1 MSSSSSSAI
10 TVANSASDH
19 SGRTDRAIAASAS
32 YFFHNSCQLWSISKG
47 FLSFVFWG
55 INDFFRS
62 NNSNSVAEIDGEEIS
77 FNQFINEFN
86 KIIRSNNIQSE
97 KIAITNNIHILAV
110 SNIVSEKL
118 LKIHAKKLGVAIDD
132 TIIAIEIKN
141 SKEFKD
147 KDFFSR
153 TKYEKFLLERNI
165 NSKILEEQINK
176 NLKKKIIIESITGYI
191 PNNKKI
197 PEITLKDKINIL
209 YEDFLRKN
217 YKIIIKEKQLND
229 YLKNI

>member
-1 MSSSSSSAI
+1 MLSSLRKFSETI
-10 TVANSASDH
+10 VAKIF
-19 SGRTDRAIAASAS
+19 IALIA
-32 YFFHNSCQLWSISKG
+32 
-47 FLSFVFWG
+47 LSFVFWG

-86 KIIRSNNIQSE
+86 KIIRNNNIKSE

-197 PEITLKDKINIL
+197 PETILKNKINIL

>member
-1 MSSSSSSAI
+1 MLSSLRKFSETIVAKIFIAI
-10 TVANSASDH
+10 
-19 SGRTDRAIAASAS
+19 IA
-32 YFFHNSCQLWSISKG
+32 
-47 FLSFVFWG
+47 LSFVFWG

-62 NNSNSVAEIDGEEIS
+62 NNNSVAEIDGEEIS

-118 LKIHAKKLGVAIDD
+118 LKIHAKKLGVTIDD

-147 KDFFSR
+147 KDIFSR

>member
-1 MSSSSSSAI
+1 MLSSLRKFSETIVAKIFIAI
-10 TVANSASDH
+10 
-19 SGRTDRAIAASAS
+19 IA
-32 YFFHNSCQLWSISKG
+32 
-47 FLSFVFWG
+47 LSFVFWG

-62 NNSNSVAEIDGEEIS
+62 NNSNSVAEINREEIS

-147 KDFFSR
+147 KDIFSR

>member
-1 MSSSSSSAI
+1 MLSSLRKFSETI
-10 TVANSASDH
+10 VAKIF
-19 SGRTDRAIAASAS
+19 IALIA
-32 YFFHNSCQLWSISKG
+32 
-47 FLSFVFWG
+47 LSFVFWG

-62 NNSNSVAEIDGEEIS
+62 SFSNSVAEIDGEEIS

-86 KIIRSNNIQSE
+86 KIIRNNNIQSE
-97 KIAITNNIHILAV
+97 KIAIKNNIHIIAV

-118 LKIHAKKLGVAIDD
+118 LKIHAKKLGVIIDD
-132 TIIAIEIKN
+132 TTIAIEIKN
-141 SKEFKD
+141 NHEFKD
-147 KDFFSR
+147 KEIFSR

-176 NLKKKIIIESITGYI
+176 NLKKKIIAESITGYT
-191 PNNKKI
+191 PNNVKI
-197 PEITLKDKINIL
+197 SDTILKNKINIL

-217 YKIIIKEKQLND
+217 YKIVIKEKQLNN

>member
-1 MSSSSSSAI
+1 MLSSLRKFSETIVAKIFIAI
-10 TVANSASDH
+10 
-19 SGRTDRAIAASAS
+19 IA
-32 YFFHNSCQLWSISKG
+32 
-47 FLSFVFWG
+47 LSFVFWG

-176 NLKKKIIIESITGYI
+176 NLKKKIIIESIAGYI

-197 PEITLKDKINIL
+197 PETILKNKINIL

>member
-1 MSSSSSSAI
+1 MLSSFRKFSETI
-10 TVANSASDH
+10 
-19 SGRTDRAIAASAS
+19 IAKIFIIIIA
-32 YFFHNSCQLWSISKG
+32 
-47 FLSFVFWG
+47 LSFVFWG

-86 KIIRSNNIQSE
+86 KIIRNNNIQSE

-197 PEITLKDKINIL
+197 PETILKNKINIL

>member
-1 MSSSSSSAI
+1 MIFS
-10 TVANSASDH
+10 T
-19 SGRTDRAIAASAS
+19 
-32 YFFHNSCQLWSISKG
+32 F
-47 FLSFVFWG
+47 
-55 INDFFRS
+55 
-62 NNSNSVAEIDGEEIS
+62 
-77 FNQFINEFN
+77 NEFN

-118 LKIHAKKLGVAIDD
+118 LKIHAKKLGVTIDD

-147 KDFFSR
+147 KDIFSR

>member
-1 MSSSSSSAI
+1 MLSSLRKFSETI
-10 TVANSASDH
+10 VAKIF
-19 SGRTDRAIAASAS
+19 IALIA
-32 YFFHNSCQLWSISKG
+32 
-47 FLSFVFWG
+47 LSFVFWG

-62 NNSNSVAEIDGEEIS
+62 SYSNPVAEIDGEEIS
-77 FNQFINEFN
+77 FNQFLNEFN
-86 KIIRSNNIQSE
+86 KIIRNNNIQSE
-97 KIAITNNIHILAV
+97 KIAIKNNIHIIAV

-118 LKIHAKKLGVAIDD
+118 LKVHAKKLGVVIDD

-141 SKEFKD
+141 SYEFKD
-147 KDFFSR
+147 KEIFSR

-176 NLKKKIIIESITGYI
+176 NLKKKIIKDSITGYT
-191 PNNKKI
+191 PNNIKI
-197 PEITLKDKINIL
+197 SETILKNKINIL

-217 YKIIIKEKQLND
+217 YKIVIKEKQLNN

>member
-1 MSSSSSSAI
+1 MLSSLRKFSETI
-10 TVANSASDH
+10 VAKIF
-19 SGRTDRAIAASAS
+19 IALIA
-32 YFFHNSCQLWSISKG
+32 
-47 FLSFVFWG
+47 LSFVFWG

-62 NNSNSVAEIDGEEIS
+62 SYSNSVAEINGEEIS

-86 KIIRSNNIQSE
+86 KIIRNNNIQSE
-97 KIAITNNIHILAV
+97 KIAIKNNIHIIAV

-118 LKIHAKKLGVAIDD
+118 LKIHAKKLGVIIDD
-132 TIIAIEIKN
+132 TTIAIEIKN
-141 SKEFKD
+141 SHEFKD
-147 KDFFSR
+147 KEIFSR

-176 NLKKKIIIESITGYI
+176 NLKKKIITESITGYT
-191 PNNKKI
+191 PNNVKI
-197 PEITLKDKINIL
+197 SDTILKNKINIL

-217 YKIIIKEKQLND
+217 YKIVIKEKQLNN

>member
-1 MSSSSSSAI
+1 MLSSLRKFSETIIAKIFI
-10 TVANSASDH
+10 TI
-19 SGRTDRAIAASAS
+19 IA
-32 YFFHNSCQLWSISKG
+32 
-47 FLSFVFWG
+47 LSFVFWG

-97 KIAITNNIHILAV
+97 KIAINNNIHILAV

-197 PEITLKDKINIL
+197 PETILKNKINIL

>member
-1 MSSSSSSAI
+1 MLSSLRKFSETIIAKIFI
-10 TVANSASDH
+10 TI
-19 SGRTDRAIAASAS
+19 IA
-32 YFFHNSCQLWSISKG
+32 
-47 FLSFVFWG
+47 LSFVFWG

-86 KIIRSNNIQSE
+86 KIIRNNNIQSE

-147 KDFFSR
+147 KDIFSR

-197 PEITLKDKINIL
+197 PETTLKNKINIL

>member
-1 MSSSSSSAI
+1 MLSSLRKFLETI
-10 TVANSASDH
+10 VAKIF
-19 SGRTDRAIAASAS
+19 IALIA
-32 YFFHNSCQLWSISKG
+32 
-47 FLSFVFWG
+47 LSFVFWG

-62 NNSNSVAEIDGEEIS
+62 SYSNSVAEIDGEEIS

-86 KIIRSNNIQSE
+86 KIIRNNNIQSE
-97 KIAITNNIHILAV
+97 KIAIKNNIHIIAV

-118 LKIHAKKLGVAIDD
+118 LKVHAKKLGVVIDD

-141 SKEFKD
+141 SYEFKD
-147 KDFFSR
+147 KEIFSR

-176 NLKKKIIIESITGYI
+176 NLKKKIITDSITGYT
-191 PNNKKI
+191 PNNVKI
-197 PEITLKDKINIL
+197 SETILKNKINIL

-217 YKIIIKEKQLND
+217 YKIIIKEKQLNN
-229 YLKNI
+229 YFKNI

>member
-1 MSSSSSSAI
+1 MLSSLRKFSGTIIAKIFI
-10 TVANSASDH
+10 TI
-19 SGRTDRAIAASAS
+19 IA
-32 YFFHNSCQLWSISKG
+32 
-47 FLSFVFWG
+47 LSFVFWG

-86 KIIRSNNIQSE
+86 KIIRNNNIQSE
-97 KIAITNNIHILAV
+97 KIAINNNIHILAV

-118 LKIHAKKLGVAIDD
+118 LKIHAKKLGVVIDD

-197 PEITLKDKINIL
+197 PETTLKNKINIL

>member
-1 MSSSSSSAI
+1 MLSSLRKFSETI
-10 TVANSASDH
+10 VAKIF
-19 SGRTDRAIAASAS
+19 IALIA
-32 YFFHNSCQLWSISKG
+32 
-47 FLSFVFWG
+47 LSFVFWG

-62 NNSNSVAEIDGEEIS
+62 SFSNSVAEIDGEEIS

-86 KIIRSNNIQSE
+86 KIIRNNNIQSE
-97 KIAITNNIHILAV
+97 KIAIKNNIHIIAV

-118 LKIHAKKLGVAIDD
+118 LKIHAKKIGVIIDD
-132 TIIAIEIKN
+132 TTIAIEIKN
-141 SKEFKD
+141 SHEFKD
-147 KDFFSR
+147 KEIFSR

-176 NLKKKIIIESITGYI
+176 NLKKKIITESITGYT
-191 PNNKKI
+191 PNNVKI
-197 PEITLKDKINIL
+197 SDTILKNKINIL

-217 YKIIIKEKQLND
+217 YKIVIKEKQLNN

>member
-1 MSSSSSSAI
+1 MLSSLRKFSETI
-10 TVANSASDH
+10 VAKIF
-19 SGRTDRAIAASAS
+19 IALIA
-32 YFFHNSCQLWSISKG
+32 
-47 FLSFVFWG
+47 LSFVFWG

-62 NNSNSVAEIDGEEIS
+62 SYSNSVAEIDGEEIS

-86 KIIRSNNIQSE
+86 KIIRNNNIQSE
-97 KIAITNNIHILAV
+97 KIAIKNNIHIIAV

-118 LKIHAKKLGVAIDD
+118 LKVHAKKLGVVIDD

-141 SKEFKD
+141 SYEFKD
-147 KDFFSR
+147 KEIFSR
-153 TKYEKFLLERNI
+153 TKYEKYLLERNI

-176 NLKKKIIIESITGYI
+176 NLKKKIITDSITGYT
-191 PNNKKI
+191 PNNVKI
-197 PEITLKDKINIL
+197 SETILKNKINIL

-217 YKIIIKEKQLND
+217 YKIVIKEKQLNN

>member
-1 MSSSSSSAI
+1 MLSSLRKFSETI
-10 TVANSASDH
+10 VAKIF
-19 SGRTDRAIAASAS
+19 IALIA
-32 YFFHNSCQLWSISKG
+32 
-47 FLSFVFWG
+47 LSFVFWG

-62 NNSNSVAEIDGEEIS
+62 SFSNSVAEIDGEEIS

-86 KIIRSNNIQSE
+86 KIIRNNNIQSE
-97 KIAITNNIHILAV
+97 KIAIKNNIHIIAV

-118 LKIHAKKLGVAIDD
+118 LKIHAKKLGVIIDD
-132 TIIAIEIKN
+132 TTIAIEIKN
-141 SKEFKD
+141 SHEFKD
-147 KDFFSR
+147 KEIFSR

-176 NLKKKIIIESITGYI
+176 NLKKKIITESITGYT
-191 PNNKKI
+191 PNNVKI
-197 PEITLKDKINIL
+197 SDTILKNKINIL

-217 YKIIIKEKQLND
+217 YKIVMKEKQLNN

>member
-1 MSSSSSSAI
+1 MLSSLRKFSETIVAKIFIALI
-10 TVANSASDH
+10 T
-19 SGRTDRAIAASAS
+19 
-32 YFFHNSCQLWSISKG
+32 
-47 FLSFVFWG
+47 LSFVFWG

-62 NNSNSVAEIDGEEIS
+62 SYSNSVAEIDGEEIS

-86 KIIRSNNIQSE
+86 KIIRNNNIQSE
-97 KIAITNNIHILAV
+97 KIAIKNNIHIIAV

-118 LKIHAKKLGVAIDD
+118 LKIHAKKLGVIIDD
-132 TIIAIEIKN
+132 TTIAIEIKN
-141 SKEFKD
+141 SHEFKD
-147 KDFFSR
+147 KEIFSR

-176 NLKKKIIIESITGYI
+176 NLKKKIITESITGYT
-191 PNNKKI
+191 PNNVKI
-197 PEITLKDKINIL
+197 SDTILKNKINIL

-217 YKIIIKEKQLND
+217 YKIVIKEKQLNN